1 MLFLKE
7 KVKLKHN
14 IVEAALKTD
23 KKVVMSIL
31 AIAVFNFIFLGNEY
45 MYDNMMMYVTDAGGV
60 VTAQNIIL
68 GVSVAGFLLFPVIS
82 CLIGK
87 MHNNSQ
93 HKYSYVGIFGMILM
107 LTAGIACIW
116 VMSGHKSYM
125 QIFIAGSILFI
136 IMGVMGSKEQGILTF
151 ESDKFSEYAI
161 GTVKTDTENNPET
174 AADKTENVQ
183 DNTEVQEEAP
193 KTSDKN
199 VGFYIMAACASFILC
214 LAVMTKK
221 LNKN

>member
-23 KKVVMSIL
+23 KKVVMGIL
-31 AIAVFNFIFLGNEY
+31 AIAVFNFVFLGNEY

-136 IMGVMGSKEQGILTF
+136 IIGVMGSAVHYNFAAAMKGRSGLTIAAGIA
-151 ESDKFSEYAI
+151 YA
-161 GTVKTDTENNPET
+161 G
-174 AADKTENVQ
+174 
-183 DNTEVQEEAP
+183 
-193 KTSDKN
+193 
-199 VGFYIMAACASFILC
+199 
-214 LAVMTKK
+214 
-221 LNKN
+221 

>member
-23 KKVVMSIL
+23 KKVVMGIL
-31 AIAVFNFIFLGNEY
+31 AIAVFNFVFLGNEY

-82 CLIGK
+82 SLIGK

-93 HKYSYVGIFGMILM
+93 HKYS
-107 LTAGIACIW
+107 
-116 VMSGHKSYM
+116 
-125 QIFIAGSILFI
+125 
-136 IMGVMGSKEQGILTF
+136 
-151 ESDKFSEYAI
+151 
-161 GTVKTDTENNPET
+161 
-174 AADKTENVQ
+174 
-183 DNTEVQEEAP
+183 
-193 KTSDKN
+193 
-199 VGFYIMAACASFILC
+199 
-214 LAVMTKK
+214 
-221 LNKN
+221 

>member
-1 MLFLKE
+1 M
-7 KVKLKHN
+7 
-14 IVEAALKTD
+14 KTD
-23 KKVVMSIL
+23 RKVVISIL
-31 AIAVFNFIFLGNEY
+31 AIAVFNFVFLGNEY

-116 VMSGHKSYM
+116 VMSGHKSYI

-136 IMGVMGSKEQGILTF
+136 IMGAMGSAVHYNFAVTMKGRSGLTIAAGIAYAGGIILQFINNNLIKMILHRHLFYVPDLYCYVYCMYYQAGIVVWTIQKVIIQ
-151 ESDKFSEYAI
+151 EASRKFI
-161 GTVKTDTENNPET
+161 
-174 AADKTENVQ
+174 
-183 DNTEVQEEAP
+183 
-193 KTSDKN
+193 
-199 VGFYIMAACASFILC
+199 ILI
-214 LAVMTKK
+214 LH
-221 LNKN
+221 LQQ